1 MFRILHFVM
10 IIHMQCSYNPATN
23 EISYWYAWSLP
34 PSPGEIIAKQPVK
47 NTISLSN
54 DTHNDTRQL
63 TNSDNTMFLQ
73 ISAQLRISDQLLA
86 GLMKSK
92 YYTTVFLPY
101 VISIAEFG
109 SLGDFIPMYYV
120 FSAICVPY
128 TFADYIAFLN
138 PKYKSQ
144 LAGNTSVKDLIRALL
159 VVPGLPLTL
168 LFYIFISFAPNA
180 GA

>member
-1 MFRILHFVM
+1 
-10 IIHMQCSYNPATN
+10 MQCSYDPATN
-23 EISYWYAWSLP
+23 EISYWYASSP
-34 PSPGEIIAKQPVK
+34 PHGVIAKQPVK

-54 DTHNDTRQL
+54 DTHNNIRQL
-63 TNSDNTMFLQ
+63 TNSDITLFLQ

-101 VISIAEFG
+101 VISFAEFG
-109 SLGDFIPMYYV
+109 SLGDFIPVYYV

-128 TFADYIAFLN
+128 TIADYIAFLN
-138 PKYKSQ
+138 PNYKSQ
-144 LAGNTSVKDLIRALL
+144 LVGNTSVKDLIRALL
-159 VVPGLPLTL
+159 VVPGLPFSL
-168 LFYIFISFAPNA
+168 LLYILISFYPNA